1 MRNGT
6 KIIRHYEGRR
16 PAKTWARARAPHTSG
31 EDARMGGKREPR
43 LPARARCWHS
53 GKFFKQGYQARLRT
67 GAAGD
72 GGLLPSSGSRA
83 ARNAYPAWPSSGR
96 DGERAHTPWP
106 SSGRG
111 GAHEYPAWPSSGRDG
126 GREHT
131 PRLSSSRSGA
141 YGTLRDAGWTL
152 PPSHGSGGQ
161 RGARE
166 TLRDAG

>member
-1 MRNGT
+1 
-6 KIIRHYEGRR
+6 
-16 PAKTWARARAPHTSG
+16 
-31 EDARMGGKREPR
+31 MGGKREPR

-96 DGERAHTPWP
+96 DGERAV
-106 SSGRG
+106 

-131 PRLSSSRSGA
+131 PRLSFSRGGA
-141 YGTLRDAGWTL
+141 YGTLRDAG
-152 PPSHGSGGQ
+152 
-161 RGARE
+161 
-166 TLRDAG
+166 